1 MTSEI
6 YNKEL
11 SFIHSLDGIILILY
25 SVQHSSDMSHI
36 MSAVLIFPHKISSK
50 SDRIVFETINVTF
63 M

>member
-6 YNKEL
+6 STKEL
-11 SFIHSLDGIILILY
+11 SFIHSLDGIILIPY
-25 SVQHSSDMSHI
+25 SVQHSSDMSH
-36 MSAVLIFPHKISSK
+36 MSAVLIFPHKISNK